1 MISDNN
7 WIKRMLSHNVRM
19 PMSIITGYGEL
30 LRQGLLT
37 PEEQKDIID
46 NICDNINYMNDV
58 LKVVLDEAKEPEDT
72 EKVNLTEILHRT
84 VLFVNEVA
92 RKMPVSISIKTETPE
107 MYIEASPISVMR
119 VLYHLFENALKYLP
133 PGGNISINAY
143 SAGEH
148 ILVVFKDD
156 GRGVSGKEA
165 KRLFEKGFRGRNSKG
180 KAGSGYGLYEV
191 KQLMKQNNGEV
202 EISSREEGGFSVYL
216 IFSVYQ
222 EGKEVKAG
230 GEDITGGR

>member
-37 PEEQKDIID
+37 AEEQQDIID
-46 NICDNINYMNDV
+46 NICDNIHYMNDV
-58 LKVVLDEAKEPEDT
+58 LKVVLDESKEPEDT

-84 VLFVNEVA
+84 TLFVNEVA
-92 RKMPVSISIKTETPE
+92 RKIPVSISIRTEAPE

-156 GRGVSGKEA
+156 GRGVSGKET
-165 KRLFEKGFRGRNSKG
+165 KRLFEKGFRGQNSKG

-191 KQLMKQNNGEV
+191 KQLMEQNNGTV

-216 IFSVYQ
+216 IFSVYPEEK
-222 EGKEVKAG
+222 EGKAD
-230 GEDITGGR
+230 GEDIIGGR